1 MPSLTVCL
9 FEDKV
14 RSAPKTGP
22 IHGVNPKAKVK
33 PRIKFLKLL
42 NGLGI
47 SIVSTSK
54 GVMTDN
60 EARKQ
65 NIGGEIICKVF

>member
-42 NGLGI
+42 NLFK
-47 SIVSTSK
+47 ST
-54 GVMTDN
+54 
-60 EARKQ
+60 
-65 NIGGEIICKVF
+65 

>member
-42 NGLGI
+42 KLHN
-47 SIVSTSK
+47 K
-54 GVMTDN
+54 N
-60 EARKQ
+60 FKAF
-65 NIGGEIICKVF
+65 KVFKVFRV